1 VIYENS
7 KKMIPETYY
16 PNACTRA
23 DYKKI
28 KAEKNTLS
36 LKKYSKVTF
45 DILGFYPDGSIFF
58 GD

>member
-1 VIYENS
+1 
-7 KKMIPETYY
+7 MIPETYY

-28 KAEKNTLS
+28 KAEKNTRS